1 MHLIK
6 LACERP
12 DGLGRSLS
20 QWDCVELARQLVDE
34 GLVASI
40 SPQTVRRILSSHKL
54 KPWRIHYWLT
64 PDKPRDADFYAR
76 VQSLTQLYTR
86 ALAEDEVVLSIDE
99 KTSLQPRPRK
109 TPTKPARKGNKPN
122 QVEHVYGRAGAL
134 QLFAAFDTRTG
145 RVYGQTFERKR
156 QAEFLLFL
164 EHLEAQF
171 PETIKT
177 IHLVCDNLKVHSGKQ
192 VQEWLKKHPRF
203 VFHFTPV
210 HCSWMNQVEQ
220 WFSILQRKRLRI
232 ADFASKA
239 DLAHKIAQFI
249 SEWNRHAHPFN
260 WSSKSVAKVMA
271 KAPLALAA

>member
-1 MHLIK
+1 M
-6 LACERP
+6 
-12 DGLGRSLS
+12 
-20 QWDCVELARQLVDE
+20 ELARQLVDE
-34 GLVASI
+34 GLVAAI
-40 SPQTVRRILSSHKL
+40 SAQTVRRILSSHKL
-54 KPWRIHYWLT
+54 KPWRIHYWLS
-64 PDKPRDADFYAR
+64 PDKPRDAEFYAT
-76 VQSLTQLYTR
+76 VEHLTQLYTR
-86 ALAEDEVVLSIDE
+86 ELAKDEVVLSIDE

-109 TPTKPARKGNKPN
+109 HATKPARKGNKPN
-122 QVEHVYGRAGAL
+122 LVEHEYGRKGAL
-134 QLFAAFDTRTG
+134 QLFAAFDTRSG

-171 PETIKT
+171 PEKIKT

-192 VQEWLKKHPRF
+192 VQEWLKQHPRF

-220 WFSILQRKRLRI
+220 WFSILQRKRFRI

-271 KAPLALAA
+271 KAPLALVA